1 MMWLEVFINIAL
13 KETAVYNPGFT
24 LSMIMIPANLRILA
38 LDTSTARGSV
48 SLLEGRDL
56 AAELRLHSLETHSA
70 RLLRSIDFLLGSV
83 GWELAGIGLVAAA
96 IGPGSFT
103 GIRIGVSTALGLAQ
117 VLSLPFAG
125 ISGLDA
131 MASQMGLPDGR
142 IGVVMDAQRSQVY
155 YGEYRRSLHS
165 LRRCG
170 RPILCSPEELRKRLD
185 PESLYLAGD
194 GALRY
199 KRELETSD
207 AGWPRLVE
215 ADLFLS
221 ASVARLALTRS
232 RWWRRSDYLQ
242 SEPLY
247 IRPPDAK
254 RAGKRVA

>member
-1 MMWLEVFINIAL
+1 MMWLEVIINIAL
-13 KETAVYNPGFT
+13 KETAVYNSGFA
-24 LSMIMIPANLRILA
+24 LSMIMIPANLRVLA
-38 LDTSTARGSV
+38 VDTSTARGSV
-48 SLLEGRDL
+48 CLLEGGDL

-83 GWELAGIGLVAAA
+83 GWELAGTGLVAAA

-131 MASQMGLPDGR
+131 MASQIGLPDGR

-170 RPILCSPEELRKRLD
+170 RPILCGPEELRKRLN
-185 PESLYLAGD
+185 PQNLYLVGD
-194 GALRY
+194 GVLRY
-199 KRELETSD
+199 RRELGASGD
-207 AGWPRLVE
+207 GWPRLVE
-215 ADLFLS
+215 TDLFLS
-221 ASVARLALTRS
+221 ASVARLALARR
-232 RWWRRSDYLQ
+232 RWWRRGEYLQ

-254 RAGKRVA
+254 RTGKRVA

>member
-1 MMWLEVFINIAL
+1 
-13 KETAVYNPGFT
+13 
-24 LSMIMIPANLRILA
+24 MIMIPPNLRILA
-38 LDTSTARGSV
+38 VDTSAARGSV

-56 AAELRLHSLETHSA
+56 VAELRLHSLETHSA
-70 RLLRSIDFLLGSV
+70 RLLRYIDFLLGSV
-83 GWELAGIGLVAAA
+83 GWELAGIGLVAAG

-131 MASQMGLPDGR
+131 MASQEGLPGGR

-155 YGEYRRSLHS
+155 YGEYFRKLHGVRRS
-165 LRRCG
+165 G
-170 RPILCSPEELRKRLD
+170 RPLLCRPEELRRRFD
-185 PESLYLAGD
+185 PRHLYLVGE

-199 KRELETSD
+199 RRELGASETE
-207 AGWPRLVE
+207 WPRLLE

-221 ASVARLALTRS
+221 ASIGRLGLARR
-232 RWWRRSDYLQ
+232 RWWRRGEFLQ

-254 RAGKRVA
+254 RARKRVA